1 MWASPPDDELLDDA
15 SRGKLGSSEH
25 VAAAARRM
33 LADPR
38 AERGARSFVR
48 QWLGLDELETASKDS
63 AIYPAY
69 SHELRRSMVEETL
82 RFGAEALLA
91 EGDGLA
97 RLLTSPDSYVDPP
110 LARLYGV
117 KASKEVGFVRVSLPQ
132 SERAGV
138 LTRAGVLSVLA
149 NPDQSSPIRR
159 GKFVRERLL
168 CQPIPPPPPGIAIST
183 PKFDPK
189 LSTRERF
196 AQHRTDRSCSGCHAM
211 MDPIGFGFEHYDA
224 VGSFRA
230 KEGARPVDAT
240 GELSDTADLDGAF
253 DGAIE
258 LSRKLATSGEVR
270 RCFATQWFR
279 YALGRNETEADAP
292 SIDHAHAAFAG
303 AGFDVRELVV
313 AIAASHAFRH
323 VGPPNPPGA
332 EP

>member
-1 MWASPPDDELLDDA
+1 
-15 SRGKLGSSEH
+15 
-25 VAAAARRM
+25 
-33 LADPR
+33 
-38 AERGARSFVR
+38 
-48 QWLGLDELETASKDS
+48 
-63 AIYPAY
+63 
-69 SHELRRSMVEETL
+69 
-82 RFGAEALLA
+82 
-91 EGDGLA
+91 
-97 RLLTSPDSYVDPP
+97 
-110 LARLYGV
+110 
-117 KASKEVGFVRVSLPQ
+117 
-132 SERAGV
+132 
-138 LTRAGVLSVLA
+138 VLA

-224 VGSFRA
+224 IGGFRA
-230 KEGARPVDAT
+230 KEGSRPIDAT
-240 GELSDTADLDGAF
+240 GELSDTADLDGRF

-279 YALGRNETEADAP
+279 YALGRNETDADAS
-292 SIDHAHAAFAG
+292 SIAEANTAFERG
-303 AGFDVRELVV
+303 GFDVRELVV

-323 VGPPNPPGA
+323 VGPAAPSGA